1 MRHFFLIPVCLA
13 GGLTLAACTEKGDE
27 TVERAFQDV
36 NVVDETNLNDVMLT
50 VADPNEAVDYFLRAC
65 NLGVPDG
72 CNTAG
77 YLMSVGE
84 GNLERNVELGV
95 EYMAQACRMGHEDGC
110 SRSLGHFISASSP
123 ARNYGRAVATAADFP
138 GLGGH

>member
-1 MRHFFLIPVCLA
+1 MFRTLVILGLA
-13 GGLTLAACTEKGDE
+13 LGFTPAVQAQQSPSQAACAAGDGE
-27 TVERAFQDV
+27 ACFYTGAEYAQGQGVPENKQR
-36 NVVDETNLNDVMLT
+36 
-50 VADPNEAVDYFLRAC
+50 AVDYFLRAC

-95 EYMAQACRMGHEDGC
+95 EYMAQACTMGHEDGC

-123 ARNYGRAVATAADFP
+123 ARN
-138 GLGGH
+138 